1 MFLINEILDMAIQFE
16 KNGEKI
22 YREAADKVSDP
33 MLSALLAWM
42 ADEESHHA
50 TYFSRLKQKHP
61 DSGNH
66 SFSRELSR
74 EMLDEILGDRG
85 FSLEDVDFSNIAD
98 QNDMIRTFIEFEK
111 DTILFYEMLTPFIE
125 DPAAKRMLETIIN
138 EENRHVERLTVFLGS
153 ETAHP
158 AFSDC

>member
-1 MFLINEILDMAIQFE
+1 
-16 KNGEKI
+16 
-22 YREAADKVSDP
+22 
-33 MLSALLAWM
+33 
-42 ADEESHHA
+42 
-50 TYFSRLKQKHP
+50 
-61 DSGNH
+61 
-66 SFSRELSR
+66 
-74 EMLDEILGDRG
+74 MLDEILGDRG

-111 DTILFYEMLTPFIE
+111 DTILYYEMLTPFIE
-125 DPAAKRMLETIIN
+125 DPAAKRMLETIIG